1 MMLQI
6 AIDGYAAS
14 GKGTLARNLSKHY
27 GFPCLHTGL
36 LYRALAAEVIKQGG
50 TGEDIALARSVS
62 QGLDFAQL
70 DEAKLRQGSISEVA
84 SELAKAQ
91 EVRDLL
97 IHRQREFAAKA
108 GEGEGEGASESGGV
122 ILEGRDIGTI
132 ILPDAQVKFFTTA
145 GLETRAE
152 RRYQQLK
159 DERAS
164 ASKADIIQELQAR
177 DERDT
182 KRSVAP
188 LKKAPDAHLLDST
201 NRSIVETTNQA
212 IQIIDAA
219 LR

>member
-1 MMLQI
+1 MTLQI

-50 TGEDIALARSVS
+50 TGEDIALARAVS

-97 IHRQREFAAKA
+97 VRRQREFAAKA
-108 GEGEGEGASESGGV
+108 GEGEGEGEGV

-132 ILPDAQVKFFTTA
+132 ILPEAQVKFFTTA
-145 GLETRAE
+145 ELEARAE